1 MNSAETLLNL
11 AGGVA
16 LLLWATRTVRTGI
29 ERAYGAGL
37 RRTMAKALSGR
48 LRAAMGGLFV
58 SLALQSAAGTALL
71 AMSFVASGAML
82 TAPGLAVMLGADLGS
97 AIAALV
103 LSLDL
108 SWLSPLVLLVGVVMF
123 MTSTDR
129 TYRQI
134 GRTLVGIGLILL
146 ALTLI
151 RTTSADIAGSETV
164 SNAIGLLHEEPLIV
178 FLLAAV
184 LTWVAHS
191 SVAII
196 LVIASLMASGVLT
209 LPIAL
214 TCVLG
219 ANFGAGLIPLFMSMH
234 RPRDQ
239 QRIPFGNLV
248 FRAIGS
254 IALLSA
260 VPSVSNL
267 MGTLALAPVYS
278 VVVFHLAFNLLL
290 LLFFLPFVAPIARL
304 SERVLVE
311 RVDESLGPS
320 PLDNPSHLDP
330 KVISQPQIAL
340 AAAMREVLRMA
351 DWVEMM
357 LREALEV
364 FQGDNKFAIK
374 RLASMD
380 DQIDAM
386 HNAIKH
392 YLVQVSRNQLDD
404 DQSRRCMELASFTM
418 KLEHIGDIIEKNL
431 LQLARKHVEA
441 ARRFSDEGWVE
452 LTELHARVV
461 ANMQLSL
468 NVFVS
473 GDVDTA
479 RQLIEEKQRFR
490 VMQLKSNRRHMARL
504 RAGATESID
513 SSPIHLDV
521 IRDLSQINSLLCS
534 VSYPILE
541 QSGDL
546 LDSRLREIADDDDEP
561 LADEP
566 EIDSGSASSRL
577 RPT

>member
-1 MNSAETLLNL
+1 VNSAQTLLNL

-37 RRTMAKALSGR
+37 RRTMARALSGKIQAV
-48 LRAAMGGLFV
+48 LGGLLV

-97 AIAALV
+97 AIAAMV

-108 SWLSPLVLLVGVVMF
+108 SWLSPLLVLIGVIMF

-129 TYRQI
+129 LHRQI

-151 RTTSADIAGSETV
+151 RSTSAAIAGSDSV
-164 SNAIGLLHEEPLIV
+164 SDILNLLSVEPLLV
-178 FLLAAV
+178 FLLAAAM
-184 LTWVAHS
+184 TWIAHS

-196 LVIASLMASGVLT
+196 LVIASLVASGVLT
-209 LPIAL
+209 LPLAL

-219 ANFGAGLIPLFMSMH
+219 ANFGAGLIPLMLSLH

-248 FRAIGS
+248 FRVIG
-254 IALLSA
+254 AGGLLYA
-260 VPSVSNL
+260 VPLIVGWIPDAGVNP
-267 MGTLALAPVYS
+267 AHW
-278 VVVFHLAFNLLL
+278 VVLFHLVFNLLL
-290 LLFFLPFVAPIARL
+290 VVVFLPFVAPVARL
-304 SERVLVE
+304 SEWVLVD
-311 RVDESLGPS
+311 RPDDSLGPS
-320 PLDNPSHLDP
+320 PLDNPSHLDA
-330 KVISQPQIAL
+330 KVIGQPKIAL
-340 AAAMREVLRMA
+340 ASAIREVLRMA
-351 DWVEMM
+351 DWVELM

-364 FQGDNKFAIK
+364 FQADNKLVIK
-374 RLASMD
+374 RLADMD
-380 DQIDAM
+380 DQVDAM
-386 HNAIKH
+386 HNSIKH

-404 DQSRRCMELASFTM
+404 DESRRCMELAVFTM
-418 KLEHIGDIIEKNL
+418 KLEHIGDIVEKNL
-431 LQLARKHVEA
+431 LHLARKHMDA
-441 ARRFSDEGWVE
+441 ARNFSDEGWVE

-479 RQLIEEKQRFR
+479 RQLIEEKQKFR
-490 VMQLKSNRRHMARL
+490 GLQLKSNRRHMARL
-504 RAGATESID
+504 RAGAAESID

-546 LDSRLREIADDDDEP
+546 LDSRLREVSDDGDAD
-561 LADEP
+561 A
-566 EIDSGSASSRL
+566 
-577 RPT
+577 RPPRA